1 MKRFLLF
8 ATILLVGANVC
19 AAAGDRAA
27 LVVGIGHYASLPHLP
42 NAVAD
47 ARAIKDALQLAG
59 FRVSLLVDPDTAA
72 LRAAVAGMRTSA
84 RHASAALF
92 YYAGHAVQFQSRNYL
107 LAADAAPHNADELED
122 QGLDLTLVTMRMAEA
137 AATVQLIF
145 VDACRDS
152 PLAFTK
158 NAEGGRGLAPIVP
171 GPGTTIVFSAAP
183 EHAAL
188 DGAGDHSPFAT
199 ALLRNILSPGLEL
212 SPMLRQVASDLL
224 EETQR
229 QQALEPRDNRL
240 ASFFFVPPGGPPAG
254 SASPSGVAPET
265 SNGIASLISD
275 LQPFSATKRLYK
287 LEDALKAAPLPRGLD
302 AGQALAI
309 MGDIPAP
316 ALRRHALAML
326 LPSLHAPIAEP
337 EATQLLES
345 FDGDA
350 RGATLEMLLPCLARP
365 MNDWE
370 AARILADIRS
380 PARNRLAQMLSGPG
394 EGTACPA
401 TRT

>member
-1 MKRFLLF
+1 MTRVLLF
-8 ATILLVGANVC
+8 ATMLLVAANAC
-19 AAAGDRAA
+19 SAAGDRAA
-27 LVVGIGHYASLPHLP
+27 LVVGIGDYASLPHLP

-47 ARAIKDALQLAG
+47 ARAIGDALGRAG

-72 LRAAVAGMRTSA
+72 LRAAVAGIQTSA
-84 RHASAALF
+84 SGASAALF
-92 YYAGHAVQFQSRNYL
+92 YYAGHAVQFQNRNYL
-107 LAADAAPHNADELED
+107 LAADAAPHSADELED
-122 QGLDLTLVTMRMAEA
+122 QGLDVTRVIMRMAEA
-137 AATVQLIF
+137 AAAVRLIF

-152 PLAFTK
+152 PLAFIK
-158 NAEGGRGLAPIVP
+158 DAEGGRGLAPIVA

-183 EHAAL
+183 EHAAS

-199 ALLRNILSPGLEL
+199 ALLRHILSPGLEL
-212 SPMLRQVASDLL
+212 SPMLRQVANDLRD
-224 EETQR
+224 ETQH
-229 QQALEPRDNRL
+229 QQELQPLDNRL
-240 ASFFFVPPGGPPAG
+240 AAFFFLPPGGLPAA
-254 SASPSGVAPET
+254 SASPSAVAPET
-265 SNGIASLISD
+265 SNGIARLISD

-287 LEDALKAAPLPRGLD
+287 LEDALKAAPLPHGLD

-326 LPSLHAPIAEP
+326 LPSLHTPIAEP

-350 RGATLEMLLPCLARP
+350 RGVTLEMLLPCLARP
-365 MNDWE
+365 TNDGE
-370 AARILADIRS
+370 AARILGDIRP
-380 PARNRLAQMLSGPG
+380 PARSPLEQMLRRPG
-394 EGTACPA
+394 RETACPA

>member
-1 MKRFLLF
+1 MMRVLLF
-8 ATILLVGANVC
+8 ATILLVGANAG

-27 LVVGIGHYASLPHLP
+27 LVVGIGHYASLPQLP

-47 ARAIKDALQLAG
+47 ARAIGDALQSAG
-59 FRVSLLVDPDTAA
+59 FRVSLLIDPDAAA
-72 LRAAVAGMRTSA
+72 LRRAVAEMQTSA
-84 RHASAALF
+84 KNASAALF
-92 YYAGHAVQFQSRNYL
+92 YYAGHAVQFENRNYL
-107 LAADAAPHNADELED
+107 LAVDAAPHSADDLED
-122 QGLDLTLVTMRMAEA
+122 QGLDLARVIMRMAEA
-137 AATVQLIF
+137 AAEVRLIF

-152 PLAFTK
+152 PLAFTRG
-158 NAEGGRGLAPIVP
+158 AEGGRGLAPLVA

-188 DGAGDHSPFAT
+188 DGAGDHSPFAE
-199 ALLRNILSPGLEL
+199 ALLRHILSPGLEL
-212 SPMLRQVASDLL
+212 SPMLRQVAIDLRD
-224 EETQR
+224 ETQR
-229 QQALEPRDNRL
+229 QQQLEPLDNRL
-240 ASFFFVPPGGPPAG
+240 ASFFFLPPGGLPVAG
-254 SASPSGVAPET
+254 AAPSAVAPGT
-265 SNGIASLISD
+265 SNGVARLISE
-275 LQPFSATKRLYK
+275 LQPFNATKRLFK
-287 LEDALKAAPLPRGLD
+287 LEDALKAEPLPRGLD

-337 EATQLLES
+337 DATQLLES

-365 MNDWE
+365 MNDGE
-370 AARILADIRS
+370 AARVLGDIRP
-380 PARNRLAQMLSGPG
+380 PARLELAHMLMRSGR
-394 EGTACPA
+394 ETACPA